1 MEESSKK
8 LVRNKRVVV
17 NMSEKEY
24 QAFSQ
29 YCKKRKMEK
38 ADVVRNFVFK
48 EIMAK
53 QYEESPTLFD

>member
-1 MEESSKK
+1 MEESKRM
-8 LVRNKRVVV
+8 VRNKRVVV
-17 NMSEKEY
+17 NMSEREY

-29 YCKKRKMEK
+29 YCQKRKLEK
-38 ADVVRNFVFK
+38 ADVVRHIVFK

>member
-1 MEESSKK
+1 M
-8 LVRNKRVVV
+8 VRNKRVVV

-29 YCKKRKMEK
+29 YCAKRKLEK

>member
-1 MEESSKK
+1 MEESKK
-8 LVRNKRVVV
+8 MVRNKRVVV

-29 YCKKRKMEK
+29 YCSKRKLEK
-38 ADVVRNFVFK
+38 ADVVRQIVFK

>member
-1 MEESSKK
+1 MI
-8 LVRNKRVVV
+8 RNKRVVV

>member
-1 MEESSKK
+1 MI
-8 LVRNKRVVV
+8 RNKHVVV

-29 YCKKRKMEK
+29 YCSKRKLEK
-38 ADVVRNFVFK
+38 AEVVRNFVFK

>member
-1 MEESSKK
+1 MEESKK
-8 LVRNKRVVV
+8 MVRNKRVVV

-29 YCKKRKMEK
+29 YCAKRKLEK

>member
-1 MEESSKK
+1 MEESKK
-8 LVRNKRVVV
+8 MVRNKRVVV

-24 QAFSQ
+24 HSFSQ

-38 ADVVRNFVFK
+38 ADVVRNIVFK